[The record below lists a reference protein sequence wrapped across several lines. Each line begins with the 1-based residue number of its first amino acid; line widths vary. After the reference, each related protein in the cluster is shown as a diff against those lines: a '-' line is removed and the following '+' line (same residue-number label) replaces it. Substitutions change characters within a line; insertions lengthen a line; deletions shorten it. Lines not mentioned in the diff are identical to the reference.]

1 MIASRKTR
9 SSDLARQQRDGHRA
23 SKLIACLCAVFF
35 ASAGS
40 ACADYIKHP
49 MAVFAGLDKVTG
61 RIISFEVSIDE
72 TVQFGSLQITPRA
85 CFTRPPTEAPL
96 TDAFVEVDEVSAKND
111 YKRIF
116 SSWMFAASPGLHGIE
131 HAVYDAWMTDCKG
144 GVEIVKVAPETLVDP
159 REAEFVK
166 SLGGAPALQAKG
178 GNAFRDPAN
187 PPKGQTNSNGFIEV
201 GAAPGMGN
209 RSQVPELR
217 TSDTRSPDPR
227 PAANPNP
234 RPVNPAAPAPNPP
247 AANQG
252 FSQPARTTA
261 QAPNTQAP
269 ANSAALPDDTLR
281 PPGLVGQANPA
292 QRGQTAPNT
301 GANRG
306 APSRSF
312 FPTVAQP

>member
-1 MIASRKTR
+1 
-9 SSDLARQQRDGHRA
+9 
-23 SKLIACLCAVFF
+23 
-35 ASAGS
+35 
-40 ACADYIKHP
+40 
-49 MAVFAGLDKVTG
+49 
-61 RIISFEVSIDE
+61 
-72 TVQFGSLQITPRA
+72 
-85 CFTRPPTEAPL
+85 
-96 TDAFVEVDEVSAKND
+96 
-111 YKRIF
+111 
-116 SSWMFAASPGLHGIE
+116 MFAASPGLHGIE

-187 PPKGQTNSNGFIEV
+187 PPKGPTNSNGFIEV

-209 RSQVPELR
+209 RSQVPDLR
-217 TSDTRSPDPR
+217 TTDTRSPDPR

-234 RPVNPAAPAPNPP
+234 RPVNPAT
-247 AANQG
+247 
-252 FSQPARTTA
+252 PARTTA

-281 PPGLVGQANPA
+281 PPGLIGQANPA

>member
-1 MIASRKTR
+1 
-9 SSDLARQQRDGHRA
+9 
-23 SKLIACLCAVFF
+23 
-35 ASAGS
+35 
-40 ACADYIKHP
+40 
-49 MAVFAGLDKVTG
+49 
-61 RIISFEVSIDE
+61 
-72 TVQFGSLQITPRA
+72 
-85 CFTRPPTEAPL
+85 
-96 TDAFVEVDEVSAKND
+96 
-111 YKRIF
+111 
-116 SSWMFAASPGLHGIE
+116 
-131 HAVYDAWMTDCKG
+131 MTDCKG

-187 PPKGQTNSNGFIEV
+187 PPKGPTNSNGFIEV

-209 RSQVPELR
+209 RSQVPDLR
-217 TSDTRSPDPR
+217 TTDTRSPDPR

-234 RPVNPAAPAPNPP
+234 RPVNPAT
-247 AANQG
+247 
-252 FSQPARTTA
+252 PARTTA

-281 PPGLVGQANPA
+281 PPGLIGQANPA